1 MEALR
6 SSEGANIPT
15 DIEMEELGETNY
27 ETLTLTPTGT
37 GPKRQ
42 HGQRIL
48 NTDYNQI
55 SWFDMF
61 DRKVEDA
68 ETGETDKS
76 NDAKPTQSVIDTS
89 SVNTSNENNS
99 RNIEEQRQEVKN
111 LNLKK
116 HCRYRDT
123 YV

>member
-99 RNIEEQRQEVKN
+99 RNIEEQRQEVKKPQ
-111 LNLKK
+111 LEKALPI
-116 HCRYRDT
+116 
-123 YV
+123 